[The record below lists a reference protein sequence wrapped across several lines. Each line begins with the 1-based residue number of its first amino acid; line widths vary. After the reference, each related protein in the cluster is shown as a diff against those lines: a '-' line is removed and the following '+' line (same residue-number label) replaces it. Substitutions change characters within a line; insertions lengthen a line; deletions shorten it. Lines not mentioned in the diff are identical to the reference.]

1 MGKMPEGT
9 PFAIFS
15 SNVAGF
21 LGLLGIPQH
30 VATCIMTMCVSALAL
45 TSLDSVARIGRMS
58 LQELFK
64 DDSKEVSGISKIMTN
79 KYFATIITLVIG
91 LVLSLGGYNN
101 VWPLFGAANQLLSA
115 LVLITLAVFLKSTKR
130 KGFMLWAPMVVML
143 SVTFTALVQAILGIM
158 KKIGAGQFVFLTDG
172 LQLIFALLLISLGFV
187 VAVSCFKK
195 LFSKDNK
202 VEAASNNAV

>member
-1 MGKMPEGT
+1 MPEGT

-79 KYFATIITLVIG
+79 KYFA
-91 LVLSLGGYNN
+91 
-101 VWPLFGAANQLLSA
+101 QLLH
-115 LVLITLAVFLKSTKR
+115 
-130 KGFMLWAPMVVML
+130 
-143 SVTFTALVQAILGIM
+143 
-158 KKIGAGQFVFLTDG
+158 
-172 LQLIFALLLISLGFV
+172 
-187 VAVSCFKK
+187 
-195 LFSKDNK
+195 
-202 VEAASNNAV
+202 